1 MEPVLCCCRGTTV
14 KTVLCDVTLLFF
26 LEVQKKHDKQGGE
39 PTKRLS
45 SSKDKEMVK
54 GLKCPKVS
62 F

>member
-1 MEPVLCCCRGTTV
+1 M